1 MAMTSYA
8 KRLTAQLYYK
18 KGCHFVA
25 AAILLD
31 QNDGD
36 LYVVLQLLCQGLEIM
51 AKALLLLKNFD
62 KYQPLVEKYRHR
74 LYPLVSDA
82 LAEFKLNRLR
92 PHTSAELENLSKM
105 YSGHVF
111 RYNRLAC
118 VLIDPKSISFKLTLR
133 RTGAGIRLADREM
146 RRAFAE

>member
-82 LAEFKLNRLR
+82 LAEFKLNRLSGGRAGWLGRYHSGVCRNPRRVSCLVR
-92 PHTSAELENLSKM
+92 PNTP
-105 YSGHVF
+105 
-111 RYNRLAC
+111 R
-118 VLIDPKSISFKLTLR
+118 PSI
-133 RTGAGIRLADREM
+133 APD
-146 RRAFAE
+146 